1 MACWE
6 ILNDF
11 VLIWENH
18 LWLGDF
24 PLPHIPTEIP
34 GFDQRSVWRE
44 ITSGQRCRRCPTM
57 SFLMGSK
64 PLMIKIYKND
74 DLPNLPPKNWPFSQA
89 IQGQPGLKKPA
100 ALHQQPA
107 APPPT
112 EERPAHGLVSGFHCG
127 ESGVETRLTQSLVMS
142 WERKS
147 PENLGMPFLIIE
159 SG

>member
-1 MACWE
+1 M
-6 ILNDF
+6 
-11 VLIWENH
+11 
-18 LWLGDF
+18 
-24 PLPHIPTEIP
+24 
-34 GFDQRSVWRE
+34 WRE
-44 ITSGQRCRRCPTM
+44 ITSGQRGTNRPLRCPRID
-57 SFLMGSK
+57 G
-64 PLMIKIYKND
+64 IKSLGPCSNPQQHRWVVSRSYGRWTIDDKND
-74 DLPNLPPKNWPFSQA
+74 DKNDDLPPKNWPFSQA

-112 EERPAHGLVSGFHCG
+112 EERPAHGLVSGVHCG